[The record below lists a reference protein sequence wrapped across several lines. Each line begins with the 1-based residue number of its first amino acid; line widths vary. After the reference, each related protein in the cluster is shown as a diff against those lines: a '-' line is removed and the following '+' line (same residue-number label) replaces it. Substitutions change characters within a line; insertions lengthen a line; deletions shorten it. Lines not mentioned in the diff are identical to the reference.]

1 MDLGIF
7 SAHASTRLPVSEI
20 MEALHKLKSDG
31 HLTSEQS
38 SFLEG
43 EASALGLKHS
53 DKTISCEDIRAWMH
67 ELENR
72 YDDHG
77 IDSSKVENHIAP
89 ALAAVLNKHVSHS

>member
-7 SAHASTRLPVSEI
+7 SSHASTRLPVAEI
-20 MEALHKLKSDG
+20 LAALHKLKSDG
-31 HLTSEQS
+31 YLTSEQL

-53 DKTISCEDIRAWMH
+53 DKTISCEDIRTWMH
-67 ELENR
+67 ELENK

-89 ALAAVLNKHVSHS
+89 ALAEILKKHT

>member
-7 SAHASTRLPVSEI
+7 SNHASVRLPAKEI
-20 MEALHKLKSDG
+20 LESLHKLKNDG
-31 HLTSEQS
+31 HLTSEQV

-43 EASALGLKHS
+43 EASALSLRHS
-53 DKTISCEDIRAWMH
+53 DKTISCEDIRGWMH
-67 ELENR
+67 DLENK

-89 ALAAVLNKHVSHS
+89 AFAAILNKHLNH

>member
-7 SAHASTRLPVSEI
+7 SSHSSTRLPVAEI
-20 MEALHKLKSDG
+20 LAALHKLKSDG
-31 HLTSEQS
+31 HLTSEQL

-43 EASALGLKHS
+43 EASALGLKYS
-53 DKTISCEDIRAWMH
+53 DKTISCEDIRTWMH
-67 ELENR
+67 ELENK

-89 ALAAVLNKHVSHS
+89 ALAEVLKKHTS